1 MASDTV
7 CCPPQAPRPK
17 VAHPVSQKSG
27 YEAAGTYEKVGD
39 FDKVYVTG
47 PEKADH
53 AVVVIYDIFGFWET
67 SLRGWDLLANHLT
80 LTIPHKLYAPDVF
93 RGKPFP
99 PERDGD
105 KELLKKFFETT
116 AKISD
121 RLPEVIKFAQH
132 LKKDYKTVSILG
144 YCWGGK
150 ICLLSLATDTF
161 HSGATCHPA
170 MITDEDGDNLARP
183 LGFYPS
189 KDEPTEP
196 VNYIAAKMKEK
207 PFAKECDYVLYDT
220 VHHGWVGARA
230 DLSDPENRKQF
241 DAVYQRLADYF
252 ARVNA

>member
-17 VAHPVSQKSG
+17 VAHPVAQKGG
-27 YEAAGTYEKVGD
+27 YEPLGTYEKVGD
-39 FDKVYVTG
+39 FEKVYVTG

-53 AVVVIYDIFGFWET
+53 AIVIIYDIFGFWET
-67 SLRGWDLLANHLT
+67 SLRGWDLLANHLN
-80 LTIPHKLYAPDVF
+80 LLIPHKLYAPDVF

-99 PERDGD
+99 PDKDGD
-105 KELLKKFFETT
+105 KDELKKFFETT

-121 RLPEVIKFAQH
+121 RLPEVIKFGEQ
-132 LKKDYKTVSILG
+132 LKKEFKTVSILG

-150 ICLLSLATDTF
+150 ICLLSLAKDVF

-170 MITDEDGDNLARP
+170 MIANEDGDNLARP
-183 LGFYPS
+183 FAFYPS
-189 KDEPTEP
+189 KDEPGD
-196 VNYIAAKMKEK
+196 VVKYIAAKLKEK

-220 VHHGWVGARA
+220 VHHGWAAARA
-230 DLSDPENRKQF
+230 DLSNPENRKQF
-241 DAVYQRLADYF
+241 DDVYQRLADYF